1 MSTKKSKNNDT
12 IPSLFKN
19 LVLRSNSR
27 KNIKS
32 KNPDY
37 ISIHSLTPKF
47 VKIYS
52 KYIKTKKKSIY
63 PNISTVL
70 SEFRAEKLN
79 KLNEKET
86 MEEEVGK
93 EIKKY
98 REIHNILR
106 LKGVAFDR
114 EKYLNNLTKQYK
126 TKIKEN
132 KENLL
137 DKFHQEDS
145 LIKINSKTSKIINQK
160 AKCIISPYKMFKMS
174 RNAYNDK
181 LQNIYSNN
189 TEVHFKKHKIFELL
203 DLNKK
208 EDSKIKENKRI
219 RMKDSMD
226 QYHKKINSFCDSI
239 ENDAIKTKF
248 KERKNIDKFNTTWN
262 KYKLLQ
268 EFKHPEIRDYT
279 TKKNFI

>member
-1 MSTKKSKNNDT
+1 MSTKKSINND
-12 IPSLFKN
+12 IISSPFKN
-19 LVLRSNSR
+19 LVLSDNSR
-27 KNIKS
+27 KNLKS

-63 PNISTVL
+63 PNISTIL
-70 SEFRAEKLN
+70 SEFRTEKLN

-86 MEEEVGK
+86 MEGEVGK

-114 EKYLNNLTKQYK
+114 EKYLNNINKQYK
-126 TKIKEN
+126 NKVKEN

-137 DKFHQEDS
+137 DKFHQYDD
-145 LIKINSKTSKIINQK
+145 LIKTSSKINKIINQK

-174 RNAYNDK
+174 RNVYNDK
-181 LQNIYSNN
+181 LQNTYSNN
-189 TEVHFKKHKIFELL
+189 TEVHFKKNKIFELL
-203 DLNKK
+203 DINKK
-208 EDSKIKENKRI
+208 EDSKSKESKRI
-219 RMKDSMD
+219 RMKDSME
-226 QYHKKINSFCDSI
+226 QYHQKINSFCDTI
-239 ENDAIKTKF
+239 EIDAIKTKF
-248 KERKNIDKFNTTWN
+248 KGRKNIDKFNTTWN

-268 EFKHPEIRDYT
+268 EFKLPEIRYSD
-279 TKKNFI
+279 KK

>member
-1 MSTKKSKNNDT
+1 MSTKKSINKNT

-27 KNIKS
+27 KNTKS

-63 PNISTVL
+63 PNISTIL
-70 SEFRAEKLN
+70 SEFRTEKLN

-86 MEEEVGK
+86 MEGEVGK

-114 EKYLNNLTKQYK
+114 EKYLNNINKQYK
-126 TKIKEN
+126 NKVKEN

-137 DKFHQEDS
+137 DKFHQYDD
-145 LIKINSKTSKIINQK
+145 LIKTSSKINKIINQK

-174 RNAYNDK
+174 RNVYNDK
-181 LQNIYSNN
+181 LQNTYSNN
-189 TEVHFKKHKIFELL
+189 TEVHFKKNKIFELL
-203 DLNKK
+203 DINKK
-208 EDSKIKENKRI
+208 EDSKSKESKRI
-219 RMKDSMD
+219 RMKDSME
-226 QYHKKINSFCDSI
+226 QYHQKINSFCDSI
-239 ENDAIKTKF
+239 EIDAIKAKF
-248 KERKNIDKFNTTWN
+248 KGRKKIDKFNTSWN

-268 EFKHPEIRDYT
+268 EFKHPEIRYYM
-279 TKKNFI
+279 TKK

>member
-1 MSTKKSKNNDT
+1 MSTKKNINNDK
-12 IPSLFKN
+12 IPSLFKSLIINNDSIKN
-19 LVLRSNSR
+19 L
-27 KNIKS
+27 KS
-32 KNPDY
+32 INPDY
-37 ISIHSLTPKF
+37 ISIHNLTPKF

-79 KLNEKET
+79 KLNEQET

-114 EKYLNNLTKQYK
+114 EKCLKDLMKQYK
-126 TKIKEN
+126 NKVKEN

-137 DKFHQEDS
+137 DKFQQCDN
-145 LIKINSKTSKIINQK
+145 LIKIKSKPIKIINQK
-160 AKCIISPYKMFKMS
+160 AKCIISPFKMFKTS
-174 RNAYNDK
+174 RNAYKDK
-181 LQNIYSNN
+181 LQNTFINR
-189 TEVHFKKHKIFELL
+189 TEVHFNKNKIYELY
-203 DLNKK
+203 DTNKK
-208 EDSKIKENKRI
+208 EDSKSKERKRI
-219 RMKDSMD
+219 RMKDSME
-226 QYHKKINSFCDSI
+226 QYHRKINSFCDSI
-239 ENDAIKTKF
+239 EFDAIKTKF
-248 KERKNIDKFNTTWN
+248 KGRKKIDKFNSTWN

-268 EFKHPEIRDYT
+268 EFKYPEIRNNT
-279 TKKNFI
+279 TKNV

>member
-1 MSTKKSKNNDT
+1 MSTKKSINND
-12 IPSLFKN
+12 IISSPFKN
-19 LVLRSNSR
+19 LVLSGNSR
-27 KNIKS
+27 KNLKS

-63 PNISTVL
+63 PNISTIL
-70 SEFRAEKLN
+70 SEFRTEKLN

-86 MEEEVGK
+86 MEGEVGK

-114 EKYLNNLTKQYK
+114 EKYLNNINKQYK
-126 TKIKEN
+126 NKVKEN

-137 DKFHQEDS
+137 DKFHQYDD
-145 LIKINSKTSKIINQK
+145 LIKTSSKINKIINQK

-174 RNAYNDK
+174 RNVYNDK
-181 LQNIYSNN
+181 LQNTYSNN
-189 TEVHFKKHKIFELL
+189 TEVHFKKNKIFELL
-203 DLNKK
+203 DINKK
-208 EDSKIKENKRI
+208 EDSKSKESKRI
-219 RMKDSMD
+219 RMKDSME
-226 QYHKKINSFCDSI
+226 QYHQKINSFCNTI
-239 ENDAIKTKF
+239 EIEAIKTKF
-248 KERKNIDKFNTTWN
+248 KGRKNIDKFNTTWN

-268 EFKHPEIRDYT
+268 EFKLPEIRYSD
-279 TKKNFI
+279 KK

>member
-1 MSTKKSKNNDT
+1 MSTKKSINND
-12 IPSLFKN
+12 IISSPFKN
-19 LVLRSNSR
+19 LVLSGNSR
-27 KNIKS
+27 KNLKS

-63 PNISTVL
+63 PNISTIL
-70 SEFRAEKLN
+70 SEFRTEKLN

-86 MEEEVGK
+86 MEGEVGK

-114 EKYLNNLTKQYK
+114 VKYLNNINKQYK
-126 TKIKEN
+126 NKVKEN

-137 DKFHQEDS
+137 DKFHQYDD
-145 LIKINSKTSKIINQK
+145 LIKTSSKINKIINQK

-174 RNAYNDK
+174 RNVYNDK
-181 LQNIYSNN
+181 LQNTYSNN
-189 TEVHFKKHKIFELL
+189 TEVHFKKNKIFELL
-203 DLNKK
+203 DIYKK
-208 EDSKIKENKRI
+208 EDSKSKESKRI
-219 RMKDSMD
+219 RMKDSME
-226 QYHKKINSFCDSI
+226 QYHQKINSFCDTI
-239 ENDAIKTKF
+239 EIDAIKTKF
-248 KERKNIDKFNTTWN
+248 KGRKNIDKFNTTWN

-268 EFKHPEIRDYT
+268 EFKLPEIRYSD
-279 TKKNFI
+279 KK

>member
-1 MSTKKSKNNDT
+1 MSTKKSINND
-12 IPSLFKN
+12 IISSPFKN
-19 LVLRSNSR
+19 LVLSGNSR
-27 KNIKS
+27 KNLKS

-63 PNISTVL
+63 PNISTIL
-70 SEFRAEKLN
+70 SEFRTEKLN

-86 MEEEVGK
+86 MEGEVGK

-114 EKYLNNLTKQYK
+114 EKYLNNINKQYK
-126 TKIKEN
+126 NKVKEN

-137 DKFHQEDS
+137 DKFHQYDD
-145 LIKINSKTSKIINQK
+145 LIKTSSKINKIINQK

-174 RNAYNDK
+174 RNVYNDK
-181 LQNIYSNN
+181 LQNTYSNN
-189 TEVHFKKHKIFELL
+189 TEVHFKKNKIFELL
-203 DLNKK
+203 DIYKK
-208 EDSKIKENKRI
+208 EDSKSKESKRI
-219 RMKDSMD
+219 RMKDSME
-226 QYHKKINSFCDSI
+226 QYHQKINSFCDTI
-239 ENDAIKTKF
+239 EIDAIKTKF
-248 KERKNIDKFNTTWN
+248 KGRKNIDKFNTTWN

-268 EFKHPEIRDYT
+268 EFKLPEIRFYD
-279 TKKNFI
+279 KK

>member
-1 MSTKKSKNNDT
+1 MSTKKSINND
-12 IPSLFKN
+12 IISSPFKN
-19 LVLRSNSR
+19 LVLSGNSR
-27 KNIKS
+27 KNLKS

-63 PNISTVL
+63 PNISTIL
-70 SEFRAEKLN
+70 SEFRTEKLN

-86 MEEEVGK
+86 MEGEVGK

-114 EKYLNNLTKQYK
+114 EKYLNNINKQYK
-126 TKIKEN
+126 NKVKEN

-137 DKFHQEDS
+137 DKFHQYDD
-145 LIKINSKTSKIINQK
+145 LIKTSSKINKIINQK

-174 RNAYNDK
+174 RNVYNDK
-181 LQNIYSNN
+181 LQNTYSNN
-189 TEVHFKKHKIFELL
+189 TEVHFKKNKIFELL
-203 DLNKK
+203 DINKK
-208 EDSKIKENKRI
+208 EDSKSKESKRI
-219 RMKDSMD
+219 RMKDSME
-226 QYHKKINSFCDSI
+226 QYHQKINSFCDTI
-239 ENDAIKTKF
+239 EIDAIKTKF
-248 KERKNIDKFNTTWN
+248 KGRKNIDKFNTTWN

-268 EFKHPEIRDYT
+268 EFKLPEIRYSD
-279 TKKNFI
+279 KK

>member
-19 LVLRSNSR
+19 IVLRSNSR
-27 KNIKS
+27 KNSKN

-47 VKIYS
+47 VNIYS

-70 SEFRAEKLN
+70 SKFRSDKLN
-79 KLNEKET
+79 KLNDQEA
-86 MEEEVGK
+86 MGEEVGK

-98 REIHNILR
+98 KEINNLLK

-114 EKYLNNLTKQYK
+114 EKYLNNLMKQYK
-126 TKIKEN
+126 DKVKEN

-137 DKFHQEDS
+137 DKFQQYDS
-145 LIKINSKTSKIINQK
+145 LIKTSSKKSKIINQK
-160 AKCIISPYKMFKMS
+160 AKFAISPYKMFKKS
-174 RNAYNDK
+174 RNVYTDKIQNTYNNK
-181 LQNIYSNN
+181 
-189 TEVHFKKHKIFELL
+189 TEVHLNKSKIFKLI

-208 EDSKIKENKRI
+208 EDSKSKEKKGI
-219 RMKDSMD
+219 RMKESME
-226 QYHKKINSFCDSI
+226 QCHQKINSFCDSI
-239 ENDAIKTKF
+239 EIDAIKAKF
-248 KERKNIDKFNTTWN
+248 KGRKRIDKFNTTWN

-268 EFKHPEIRDYT
+268 EYKHPEIRYYT
-279 TKKNFI
+279 KNNFI

>member
-1 MSTKKSKNNDT
+1 MSTKKSINND
-12 IPSLFKN
+12 IISSPFKN
-19 LVLRSNSR
+19 LVLSGNSR
-27 KNIKS
+27 KNLKS

-63 PNISTVL
+63 PNISTIL
-70 SEFRAEKLN
+70 SEFRTEKLN

-86 MEEEVGK
+86 MEGEVGK

-114 EKYLNNLTKQYK
+114 EKYLKNINKQYRNRV
-126 TKIKEN
+126 KEN

-137 DKFHQEDS
+137 DKFHQYDD
-145 LIKINSKTSKIINQK
+145 LIKTSSKINKIINQK

-174 RNAYNDK
+174 RNVYNDK
-181 LQNIYSNN
+181 LQNTYSNN
-189 TEVHFKKHKIFELL
+189 TEVHFKKNKIFELL
-203 DLNKK
+203 DINKK
-208 EDSKIKENKRI
+208 EDSKSKESKRI
-219 RMKDSMD
+219 RMKDSME
-226 QYHKKINSFCDSI
+226 QYHQKINSFCDTI
-239 ENDAIKTKF
+239 EIDAIKTKF
-248 KERKNIDKFNTTWN
+248 KGRKNIDKFNTTWN

-268 EFKHPEIRDYT
+268 EFKLPEIRYSD
-279 TKKNFI
+279 KK

>member
-1 MSTKKSKNNDT
+1 MSTKKSINND
-12 IPSLFKN
+12 IISSPFKN
-19 LVLRSNSR
+19 LVLSGNSR
-27 KNIKS
+27 KNLKS

-63 PNISTVL
+63 PNISTIL
-70 SEFRAEKLN
+70 SEFRTEKLN

-86 MEEEVGK
+86 MEGEVGK

-114 EKYLNNLTKQYK
+114 VKYLNNINKQYK
-126 TKIKEN
+126 NKVKEN

-137 DKFHQEDS
+137 DKFHQYDD
-145 LIKINSKTSKIINQK
+145 LIKTSSKINKIINQK

-174 RNAYNDK
+174 RNVYNDK
-181 LQNIYSNN
+181 LQNTYSNN
-189 TEVHFKKHKIFELL
+189 TEVHFKKNKIFELL
-203 DLNKK
+203 DINKK
-208 EDSKIKENKRI
+208 EDSKSKESKRI
-219 RMKDSMD
+219 RMKDSME
-226 QYHKKINSFCDSI
+226 QYHQKINSFCDTI
-239 ENDAIKTKF
+239 EIDAIKTKF
-248 KERKNIDKFNTTWN
+248 KGRKNIDKFNTTWN

-268 EFKHPEIRDYT
+268 EFKLPEIRYSD
-279 TKKNFI
+279 KK

>member
-1 MSTKKSKNNDT
+1 MSTKKSINND
-12 IPSLFKN
+12 IISSPFKN
-19 LVLRSNSR
+19 LVLSGNSR
-27 KNIKS
+27 KNLKS

-63 PNISTVL
+63 PNISTIL
-70 SEFRAEKLN
+70 SEFRTEKLN

-86 MEEEVGK
+86 MEGEVGK

-114 EKYLNNLTKQYK
+114 EKYLNNINKQYK
-126 TKIKEN
+126 NKVKEN

-137 DKFHQEDS
+137 DKFHQYDD
-145 LIKINSKTSKIINQK
+145 LIKTSSKINKIINQK

-174 RNAYNDK
+174 RNVYNDK
-181 LQNIYSNN
+181 LQNTYSNN
-189 TEVHFKKHKIFELL
+189 TEVHFKKNKIFELL
-203 DLNKK
+203 DINKK
-208 EDSKIKENKRI
+208 EDSKSKERKRI
-219 RMKDSMD
+219 RMKDSME
-226 QYHKKINSFCDSI
+226 QYHQKINSFCDTI
-239 ENDAIKTKF
+239 EIDAIKTKF
-248 KERKNIDKFNTTWN
+248 KGRKNIDKFNTTWN

-268 EFKHPEIRDYT
+268 EFKLPEIRYSD
-279 TKKNFI
+279 KK

>member
-1 MSTKKSKNNDT
+1 MSTKKSINND
-12 IPSLFKN
+12 IISSPFKN
-19 LVLRSNSR
+19 LVLSGNSR
-27 KNIKS
+27 KNLKS

-63 PNISTVL
+63 PNISTIL
-70 SEFRAEKLN
+70 SEFRTEKLN

-86 MEEEVGK
+86 MEGEVGK

-114 EKYLNNLTKQYK
+114 EKYLNNINKQYK
-126 TKIKEN
+126 NKVKEN

-137 DKFHQEDS
+137 DKFHQYDD
-145 LIKINSKTSKIINQK
+145 LIKTSSKINKIINQK

-181 LQNIYSNN
+181 LQNTYSNN
-189 TEVHFKKHKIFELL
+189 TEVHFKKNKIFELL
-203 DLNKK
+203 DINKK
-208 EDSKIKENKRI
+208 EDSKSKESKRI
-219 RMKDSMD
+219 RMKDSME
-226 QYHKKINSFCDSI
+226 QYHQKINSFCDTI
-239 ENDAIKTKF
+239 EIDAIKTKF
-248 KERKNIDKFNTTWN
+248 KGRKNIDKFNTTWN

-268 EFKHPEIRDYT
+268 EFKLPEIRYSD
-279 TKKNFI
+279 KK

>member
-1 MSTKKSKNNDT
+1 MSTKKSINND
-12 IPSLFKN
+12 IISSPFKN
-19 LVLRSNSR
+19 LVLSGNSR
-27 KNIKS
+27 KNLKS

-63 PNISTVL
+63 PNISTIL
-70 SEFRAEKLN
+70 SEFRTEKLN

-86 MEEEVGK
+86 MEGEVGK

-114 EKYLNNLTKQYK
+114 EKYLNNINKQYK
-126 TKIKEN
+126 NKVKEN

-137 DKFHQEDS
+137 DKFHQYDD
-145 LIKINSKTSKIINQK
+145 LIKTSSKINKIINQK

-174 RNAYNDK
+174 RNVYNDK
-181 LQNIYSNN
+181 LQNTYSNN
-189 TEVHFKKHKIFELL
+189 TEVHFKKNKIFELL
-203 DLNKK
+203 DIYKK
-208 EDSKIKENKRI
+208 EDSKSKESKRI
-219 RMKDSMD
+219 RMKDSME
-226 QYHKKINSFCDSI
+226 QYHQKINSFCDTI
-239 ENDAIKTKF
+239 EIDAIKTKF
-248 KERKNIDKFNTTWN
+248 KGRKNIDKFNTTWN

-268 EFKHPEIRDYT
+268 EFKLPEIRYSD
-279 TKKNFI
+279 KK

>member
-1 MSTKKSKNNDT
+1 MSTKKSINND
-12 IPSLFKN
+12 IISSPFKN
-19 LVLRSNSR
+19 LVLSGNSR
-27 KNIKS
+27 KNLKS

-63 PNISTVL
+63 PNISTIL
-70 SEFRAEKLN
+70 SEFRTEKLN

-86 MEEEVGK
+86 MEGEVGK

-114 EKYLNNLTKQYK
+114 EKYLNNINKQYK
-126 TKIKEN
+126 NKVKEN

-137 DKFHQEDS
+137 DKFHQYDD
-145 LIKINSKTSKIINQK
+145 LIKTSSKINKIINQK

-174 RNAYNDK
+174 RNVYNDK
-181 LQNIYSNN
+181 LQNTYSNN
-189 TEVHFKKHKIFELL
+189 TEVHFKKNKIFELL
-203 DLNKK
+203 DIYKK
-208 EDSKIKENKRI
+208 EDSKSKESKRI
-219 RMKDSMD
+219 RMKDSME
-226 QYHKKINSFCDSI
+226 QYHQKINSFCNTI
-239 ENDAIKTKF
+239 EIEAIKTKF
-248 KERKNIDKFNTTWN
+248 KGRKNIDKFNTTWN

-268 EFKHPEIRDYT
+268 EFKLPEIRYSD
-279 TKKNFI
+279 KK

>member
-1 MSTKKSKNNDT
+1 MSTKKSINND
-12 IPSLFKN
+12 IISSPFKN
-19 LVLRSNSR
+19 LVLSGNSK
-27 KNIKS
+27 KNLKS

-63 PNISTVL
+63 PNISTIL
-70 SEFRAEKLN
+70 SEFRTEKLN

-86 MEEEVGK
+86 MEGEVGK

-114 EKYLNNLTKQYK
+114 EKYLNNINKQYK
-126 TKIKEN
+126 NKVKEN

-137 DKFHQEDS
+137 DKFHQYDD
-145 LIKINSKTSKIINQK
+145 LIKTSSKINKIINQK

-174 RNAYNDK
+174 RNVYNDK
-181 LQNIYSNN
+181 LQNTYSNN
-189 TEVHFKKHKIFELL
+189 TEVHFKKNKIFELL
-203 DLNKK
+203 DINKK
-208 EDSKIKENKRI
+208 EDSKSKESKRI
-219 RMKDSMD
+219 RMKDSME
-226 QYHKKINSFCDSI
+226 QYHQKINSFCDTI
-239 ENDAIKTKF
+239 EIDAIKTKF
-248 KERKNIDKFNTTWN
+248 KGRKNIDKFNTTWY

-268 EFKHPEIRDYT
+268 EFKLPEIRYSD
-279 TKKNFI
+279 KK

>member
-1 MSTKKSKNNDT
+1 MSTKKSINND
-12 IPSLFKN
+12 IISSPFKN
-19 LVLRSNSR
+19 LVLNGNSR
-27 KNIKS
+27 KNLKS

-63 PNISTVL
+63 PNISTIL
-70 SEFRAEKLN
+70 SEFRTEKLN

-86 MEEEVGK
+86 MEGEVGK

-114 EKYLNNLTKQYK
+114 EKYLNNINKQYK
-126 TKIKEN
+126 NKVKEN

-137 DKFHQEDS
+137 DKFHQYDD
-145 LIKINSKTSKIINQK
+145 LIKTSSKINKIINQK

-174 RNAYNDK
+174 RNVYNDK
-181 LQNIYSNN
+181 LQNTYSNN
-189 TEVHFKKHKIFELL
+189 TEVHFKKNKIFELL
-203 DLNKK
+203 DIYKK
-208 EDSKIKENKRI
+208 EDSKSKESKRI
-219 RMKDSMD
+219 RMKDSME
-226 QYHKKINSFCDSI
+226 QYHQKINSFCDTI
-239 ENDAIKTKF
+239 EIDAIKTKF
-248 KERKNIDKFNTTWN
+248 KGRKNIDKFNTTWN

-268 EFKHPEIRDYT
+268 EFKLPEIRYSD
-279 TKKNFI
+279 KK